1 MEYLHRSITVD
12 GALNEQSGMIHAHTQ
27 ITSVKMDKPTADKI
41 AKLTVK
47 RLMPL
52 SVGFLRMLLAIAPN
66 VVKFQYVYNQKN
78 KTVGGIQKVAT
89 KRGKFKDHMNEI
101 QNSIE
106 LGFPSFAM
114 HETSNGSFAVPLH
127 VYNGKVYA
135 TDERILDVSNDGI
148 DADKSQLVY
157 FKEGASI

>member
-1 MEYLHRSITVD
+1 MVSHMHVSLAHLYYKEHIIRRVVYLHRSVTGD
-12 GALNEQSGMIHAHTQ
+12 GALNEQSGRIHAYTQ

-78 KTVGGIQKVAT
+78 ETVGRHE
-89 KRGKFKDHMNEI
+89 KRKI
-101 QNSIE
+101 
-106 LGFPSFAM
+106 
-114 HETSNGSFAVPLH
+114 
-127 VYNGKVYA
+127 
-135 TDERILDVSNDGI
+135 
-148 DADKSQLVY
+148 
-157 FKEGASI
+157 